1 MEMGKFTQGTN
12 MINLK
17 EAVTIMKRNN
27 DGSIRSLMLIKKEE
41 AENYADYW
49 EQEDNESSQTIE
61 ELINGST
68 TIDRLL
74 DKLLNKG

>member
-1 MEMGKFTQGTN
+1 

-17 EAVTIMKRNN
+17 KAVTVLERNN

-61 ELINGST
+61 ELINGT
-68 TIDRLL
+68 KTIEDI
-74 DKLLNKG
+74 LNKIFKG

>member
-1 MEMGKFTQGTN
+1 

-17 EAVTIMKRNN
+17 EAVTVLERNN
-27 DGSIRSLMLIKKEE
+27 DGSIRSLMLIKKEK

-61 ELINGST
+61 ELINGT
-68 TIDRLL
+68 KTID
-74 DKLLNKG
+74 DILNKIFKG

>member
-1 MEMGKFTQGTN
+1 

-17 EAVTIMKRNN
+17 ETVTVLERNN
-27 DGSIRSLMLIKKEE
+27 DGSIRSLMLIKKEK

-61 ELINGST
+61 ELINGTT
-68 TIDRLL
+68 TIEDII
-74 DKLLNKG
+74 NKIFKG

>member
-1 MEMGKFTQGTN
+1 

-17 EAVTIMKRNN
+17 ETVTVLERNN
-27 DGSIRSLMLIKKEE
+27 DGSIRSLMLIKKEK
-41 AENYADYW
+41 AEDYADYW

-68 TIDRLL
+68 TIDKLL